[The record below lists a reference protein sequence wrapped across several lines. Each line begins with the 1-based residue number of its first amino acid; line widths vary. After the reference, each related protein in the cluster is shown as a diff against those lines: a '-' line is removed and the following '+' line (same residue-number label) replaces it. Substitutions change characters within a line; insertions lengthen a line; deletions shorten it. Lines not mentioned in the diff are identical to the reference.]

1 MKLLITTMKLLI
13 NTDLY
18 QYNHN
23 LCFNSS
29 GGGLDSY
36 LDNWNSSRE
45 KNLFLVNLFAAEEL
59 IAYKLSMINQ
69 RSWRLSGVIDKECC
83 KIAYG
88 EQHAWLGKQH
98 SSQFIVYGSS
108 SLYFV
113 PLIYRVNSWCLI
125 YRILFGGGCAIIW
138 PRALKLL

>member
-1 MKLLITTMKLLI
+1 MHGLFGLVFSFSKLTATPMKPTSCFVQIKRIALVKKLPDQWNLIIMKLLITTMKLLI
-13 NTDLY
+13 NTDSY

-88 EQHAWLGKQH
+88 EQLAWLRKQH
-98 SSQFIVYGSS
+98 SS
-108 SLYFV
+108 
-113 PLIYRVNSWCLI
+113 
-125 YRILFGGGCAIIW
+125 
-138 PRALKLL
+138 